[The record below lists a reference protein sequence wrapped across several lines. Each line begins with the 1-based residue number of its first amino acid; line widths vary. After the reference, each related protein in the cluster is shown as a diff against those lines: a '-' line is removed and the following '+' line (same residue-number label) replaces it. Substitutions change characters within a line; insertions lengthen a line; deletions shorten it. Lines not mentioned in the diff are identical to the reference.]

1 MAQYTPNSTFETR
14 IASVI
19 GDEFADINGSVNIK
33 DVFDAT
39 VKEFVPMLPSE
50 LVYARGSYSTAN
62 GNKFEVTDANG
73 TSMAGKIFIRAFR
86 KSGSIYKLCE
96 MVDLDT
102 WFSASDSNSIYA
114 ASVVSPICTIN
125 ESNLLRILPDPDGTD
140 QARIYAFDAA
150 YNESDSTSLTSTDI
164 GYNADIAQGK
174 GLYAVIIPG
183 LPIEANE
190 ALIYKA
196 AVNMLTAFISDAV
209 QGDEDTEILNLYTA
223 QIQFLNSKFTAEMAR
238 LGVKPEEPVEV

>member
-39 VKEFVPMLPSE
+39 LKEFVPMLPSE

-73 TSMAGKIFIRAFR
+73 TSMAGKIFIRAYR
-86 KSGSIYKLCE
+86 ENGSTNKLCE

-114 ASVVSPICTIN
+114 ASAVSPICTIDEAN
-125 ESNLLRILPDPDGTD
+125 SLYILPAPNGTD
-140 QARIYAFDAA
+140 EVRVYAFDAA

-183 LPIEANE
+183 LPVEANE

-209 QGDEDTEILNLYTA
+209 QGEEYTEILNLYTA